1 MPGLA
6 ASSKIFDKIELPNE
20 QFEMYFLEWIQPL
33 EKESLVSYAQRLS
46 EKITHEHP
54 VLIGVSFG
62 GILVQEISTIIKV
75 RKLII
80 ISSVKTKNEFPL
92 RMKWAKTIKAYKLLP
107 TGLVSNI
114 EVISK
119 FSFGEK
125 VNQRIKLYE
134 KFIAMRDKNY
144 LDWALESIMLWDRV
158 EADPNIIHIHG
169 DEDDVFPVKYIKNCI
184 SIKGGTHIMIINRF
198 KWLNENLPK
207 LILEENNNYI
217 L

>member
-33 EKESLVSYAQRLS
+33 ENESLVSYALRLS
-46 EKITHEHP
+46 EKIAHEHP

-62 GILVQEISTIIKV
+62 GIIVQEISKIIKV

-92 RMKWAKTIKAYKLLP
+92 RMKWAKAIKAYKLLP

-134 KFIAMRDKNY
+134 KFIAMSDKKY

-158 EADPNIIHIHG
+158 ESDPNIIHIHG

-184 SIKGGTHIMIINRF
+184 TIKGGTHIMIINRF

-207 LILEENNNYI
+207 LILQENNN
-217 L
+217 

>member
-6 ASSKIFDKIELPNE
+6 ASSKIFEKIELPNE

-33 EKESLVSYAQRLS
+33 ENESLVSYALRLS
-46 EKITHEHP
+46 EKIAHEHP

-62 GILVQEISTIIKV
+62 GILVQEISKIIKV

-184 SIKGGTHIMIINRF
+184 TIKGGTHIMIINRF

-207 LILEENNNYI
+207 LILEENNN
-217 L
+217 